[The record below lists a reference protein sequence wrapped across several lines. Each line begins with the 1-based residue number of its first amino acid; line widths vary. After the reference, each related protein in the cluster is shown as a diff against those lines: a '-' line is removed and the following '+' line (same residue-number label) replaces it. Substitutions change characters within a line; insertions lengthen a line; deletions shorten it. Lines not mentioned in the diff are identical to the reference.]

1 MKLKLGTVYRV
12 YMPDGKS
19 QCYSIFRLTVLNDEG
34 DDWYKVEVAGETFF
48 LNLRQA
54 IRVYEEETVKRMN

>member
-12 YMPDGKS
+12 YIPDGKS
-19 QCYSIFRLTVLNDEG
+19 HCYSIFRVVVLSDEG
-34 DDWYKVEVAGETFF
+34 NDWYKVELAGETFF
-48 LNLRQA
+48 LNLSQA

>member
-19 QCYSIFRLTVLNDEG
+19 QSYSIFRVTVLNDEG
-34 DDWYKVEVAGETFF
+34 GDWYKVEVAGETFF
-48 LNLRQA
+48 LNLSQA